1 MRRLKLLIVGIA
13 LLYLVAIRWSLAAHG
28 ILTVDN
34 ARDLAIAWRI
44 VHAQEFPLVGPM
56 QTGLFHLGPLYS
68 YLLAIPLAL
77 FGTATSLTFFISL
90 LSLIGLYFGYKLG
103 ELLFDREVGLVFAA
117 LLGSDFMANVGYV
130 QPGHSGLIIPATLAC
145 LYAAFSAILR
155 REARFVGWGLIAA
168 AVALQTHLAVAAVL
182 PLVAIPLFL
191 PMNGNKARSV
201 TIGLTFAL
209 VLFLPYLAHQAA
221 HGLPDIRRLPEF
233 FRTSPS
239 AALGAIPFTSVP
251 RLFLRYN
258 GFSASMAT
266 GFSQFVASPWV
277 RALAVGSL
285 RLVSL
290 ASLLGLALA
299 MFRVF
304 RHRQRTPYGL
314 VLAWLMLGWF
324 IIPFLRPSLQWYV
337 LFPVY
342 PAHLLLASLAVVRLG
357 RTVGETRAARLL
369 PYALVGA
376 VFLWSPFL
384 MAQTFARFAQQG
396 RLQIAGWLMRDL
408 LHEPAASPG
417 TFVMPYLGTRQEE
430 RMIRRLTSLPEA
442 DTTIYQRIHGIPLW
456 STIFSRT
463 ALFWLH
469 PPPVS
474 SGAPSPYHVVGLL
487 QTDLPGRPV
496 GEVSAVG
503 PMVLI
508 RSLPSIVYQAARYSY
523 AEGPR
528 WYAPGY
534 DDTGWKRISLPGYAV
549 PNPLQYPP
557 WNYPRS
563 MSWERRPVR
572 FRIPLAHQTAARTL
586 LGVSFPTFGLGDE
599 EGRADRLYLNGVE
612 VGHPHLRTEDLLLYD
627 ITPHL
632 RRGNNLLALAV
643 DGGPHFILD
652 LFTVSLER

>member
-1 MRRLKLLIVGIA
+1 MRRLQLLIVGMA
-13 LLYLVAIRWSLAAHG
+13 LLYLVAIRWSLAEHG
-28 ILTVDN
+28 ILTLDN

-130 QPGHSGLIIPATLAC
+130 QPGHSGLIISTTLAC
-145 LYAAFSAILR
+145 LYGAFSAILR

-201 TIGLTFAL
+201 TIGLTFTL

-221 HGLPDIRRLPEF
+221 HGLPDIRKLPEF
-233 FRTSPS
+233 FQTSPS

-277 RALAVGSL
+277 RALVVGSL

-299 MFRVF
+299 IFGVF
-304 RHRQRTPYGL
+304 RNRQRMSYGL
-314 VLAWLMLGWF
+314 ILAWLMLGWF
-324 IIPFLRPSLQWYV
+324 IIPFLPSSLQWYV

-342 PAHLLLASLAVVRLG
+342 PAHLLLASLAVVRFG
-357 RTVGETRAARLL
+357 QTVRESRAVKLL

-376 VFLWSPFL
+376 VFLLSPFL

-396 RLQIAGWLMRDL
+396 RLQIAAWLMRDL
-408 LHEPAASPG
+408 LHEAAESPG
-417 TFVMPYLGTRQEE
+417 TFVIPYLGTRQQE
-430 RMIRRLTSLPEA
+430 RMIQRLTSLPEA

-456 STIFSRT
+456 STIFSRA
-463 ALFWLH
+463 ALYWLH
-469 PPPVS
+469 PPPVP
-474 SGAPSPYHVVGLL
+474 SGTASPYHLVGLL

-496 GEVSAVG
+496 GDVIVVG
-503 PMVLI
+503 PMILI
-508 RSLPSIVYQAARYSY
+508 RSLPSIVYEGARYSF
-523 AEGPR
+523 AASPG
-528 WYAPGY
+528 WYEAGY
-534 DDTGWKRISLPGYAV
+534 DDAGWKPISLPGYAV
-549 PNPLQYPP
+549 PNPLEYPP

-563 MSWERRPVR
+563 MSWERRPVH
-572 FRIPLAHQTAARTL
+572 FRVRLVHQTAARTL
-586 LGVSFPTFGLGDE
+586 LGVSFPTFGFGDE
-599 EGRADRLYLNGVE
+599 EGRVERLYLNGVE
-612 VGHPHLRTEDLLLYD
+612 VGRPHLRTGDLDLYD
-627 ITPHL
+627 ITSSI
-632 RRGNNLLALAV
+632 RRGDNLLALAV